1 MMDIPYIFIPED
13 WPFTFY
19 EGPNWH
25 ADSIF
30 RDMTVAELGCG
41 NGWISISLA
50 EKRRPWKVDTSCSVD
65 IYLISFVG
73 NMGSVQVRHLLW
85 LLDMKL
91 LAVCVLGWDRGAPYP
106 RSSTGRVVLHPC
118 GSARGTAQPR
128 DSANTTWLAAPP
140 HGQPGA
146 AVPK

>member
-1 MMDIPYIFIPED
+1 MTRRRRARSWAAAMVVYGFQRRNKLTMMDIPYIFIPED

-50 EKRRPWKVDTSCSVD
+50 EKRRPWKLSACWAGTEVL
-65 IYLISFVG
+65 LIHG
-73 NMGSVQVRHLLW
+73 
-85 LLDMKL
+85 
-91 LAVCVLGWDRGAPYP
+91 P
-106 RSSTGRVVLHPC
+106 
-118 GSARGTAQPR
+118 AQ
-128 DSANTTWLAAPP
+128 
-140 HGQPGA
+140 GE
-146 AVPK
+146 

>member
-1 MMDIPYIFIPED
+1 MNLNRCYSAWFLYQKSVPDMISPLFCLSKKQANNDGYTLHFHSRRLVIHFLRGSQLACRFHLQGYDSSRARMWQWLDIN
-13 WPFTFY
+13 FTCRK
-19 EGPNWH
+19 EAPL
-25 ADSIF
+25 
-30 RDMTVAELGCG
+30 E
-41 NGWISISLA
+41 
-50 EKRRPWKVDTSCSVD
+50 
-65 IYLISFVG
+65 
-73 NMGSVQVRHLLW
+73 
-85 LLDMKL
+85 
-91 LAVCVLGWDRGAPYP
+91 AVCVLGWDRGAPYP